1 MLVCVLV
8 SLTRVILLPQTDVIA
23 KKLLEKSELLKGLMQ
38 GILSHHCLCPKR
50 LICRCSG

>member
-38 GILSHHCLCPKR
+38 GILSHHCLCPR
-50 LICRCSG
+50 RG